1 MEGCRNA
8 SWSPMGSWPLE
19 MEGVKIGRSASIGV
33 RAHKQK
39 GTPKLENAGAPPP
52 CGVTPKNTLF
62 PTHVILPNLVVLGQ
76 TVRALLMRSA

>member
-1 MEGCRNA
+1 
-8 SWSPMGSWPLE
+8 MGSWPLE
-19 MEGVKIGRSASIGV
+19 MESVTIGRSASIGV

-62 PTHVILPNLVVLGQ
+62 PTRYLAEFGRSRSNGTCVVNEIRLKI
-76 TVRALLMRSA
+76 